1 MKQVDS
7 PMSSKEVIEQIE
19 IADSTLRK
27 WCLAL
32 EEQNYNFVRTAQNK
46 RMFSERD
53 LFVLS
58 QFKVLVQTKNL
69 SISNAAEIIA
79 VKYSGD
85 ILLPNETEEE
95 QAVALVEN
103 NPFFIETL
111 KELKTEMEQLKDM
124 NRLLLAKLDEQQK
137 YIDERLDKRDQM
149 LLDTMKASQETK
161 QLLLEAKEAQK
172 KKKSIFSFFS
182 KD

>member
-7 PMSSKEVIEQIE
+7 PMSAREVIKRIE
-19 IADSTLRK
+19 IGDSTLRK

-46 RMFSERD
+46 RMFSEKD

-58 QFKVLVQTKNL
+58 QFKLLVQTKNL

-79 VKYSGD
+79 SKYSGD
-85 ILLPNETEEE
+85 ILFPNETEGE
-95 QAVALVEN
+95 QAAALVEN
-103 NPFFIETL
+103 SPFLLETL
-111 KELKTEMEQLKDM
+111 EELKTEMEQLKDM

-137 YIDERLDKRDQM
+137 YIDERLSKRDQM
-149 LLDTMKASQETK
+149 LMESLKASQETK
-161 QLLLEAKEAQK
+161 MLLLAAKEEQK
-172 KKKSIFSFFS
+172 KKKGLFSFFS

>member
-1 MKQVDS
+1 MNQVDA
-7 PMSSKEVIEQIE
+7 PMSAKEIIEQID

-46 RMFSERD
+46 RMFSEKD

-79 VKYSGD
+79 SKYSGD
-85 ILLPNETEEE
+85 VLLPNETEVE
-95 QAVALVEN
+95 QAAALVEN
-103 NPFFIETL
+103 NPFLLETL
-111 KELKTEMEQLKDM
+111 KELKTEMELLKDM

-137 YIDERLDKRDQM
+137 YIDERLSKRDQM
-149 LLDTMKASQETK
+149 LMESLKTSQETK
-161 QLLLEAKEAQK
+161 MLLLAAKEEQK
-172 KKKSIFSFFS
+172 KKKGIFSFFS